1 MAQKEKIKREVTE
14 RKKILL
20 NYGRVLCLHFPGS
33 HGNRRKGR
41 LYRQFEVVKKNKG
54 VGKGKGGIKHLV
66 LQNGDFLRMV
76 LEVSLIAASLL
87 QEGNRIL

>member
-1 MAQKEKIKREVTE
+1 MAQQEKIKREVTE

-20 NYGRVLCLHFPGS
+20 NYERVLCLHFPGS

-54 VGKGKGGIKHLV
+54 QEKERGYKAFG
-66 LQNGDFLRMV
+66 
-76 LEVSLIAASLL
+76 AS
-87 QEGNRIL
+87 ERRFPKDGS